1 MVERII
7 FNVYGIVF
15 LASARANAD
24 LYDTLLSTYTKFLI
38 WECRHLTALAPRHI
52 GFLRVFFLFINEVH

>member
-7 FNVYGIVF
+7 FNVYDIVF

-24 LYDTLLSTYTKFLI
+24 LYDTLLSTYTKSFWFGNVGI
-38 WECRHLTALAPRHI
+38 WQP
-52 GFLRVFFLFINEVH
+52 

>member
-24 LYDTLLSTYTKFLI
+24 LHDTAEHIHEEFLI

-52 GFLRVFFLFINEVH
+52 GFLCLFSLH